1 MPIKKRSLST
11 VTVKI
16 SFVWTWWMINDRKII
31 STGYTRR
38 CLVQFAVKHREKTRV
53 ISWENVTSRKSLTE
67 QCVFQANQKRRSFLS
82 IQSNLKGKNVKP
94 SYRNTTFEASNR
106 LLLSNQSTAKL
117 GSFTPF
123 KGYFWFK
130 LCANQFIDVERLL
143 FMAWS
148 NFFLKSLM
156 ASSSEEDNNSVL
168 RK

>member
-38 CLVQFAVKHREKTRV
+38 CLVQFAVKHREKTRET
-53 ISWENVTSRKSLTE
+53 SWEKDTSRKSLTE
-67 QCVFQANQKRRSFLS
+67 QCVFQANQNRRSFLS

-94 SYRNTTFEASNR
+94 SYRNTTFEAFNG

-156 ASSSEEDNNSVL
+156 ASSSEEDNNSVFC
-168 RK
+168 K